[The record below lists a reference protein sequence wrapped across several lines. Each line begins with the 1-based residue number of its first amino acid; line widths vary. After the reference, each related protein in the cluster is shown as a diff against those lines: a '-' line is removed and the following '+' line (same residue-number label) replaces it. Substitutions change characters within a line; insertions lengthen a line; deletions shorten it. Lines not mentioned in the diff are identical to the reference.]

1 MAEQK
6 FYVDINLQNNSLKN
20 TTLGANASMTAAG
33 RFQYN
38 STSNTLE
45 YHNGTAV
52 KTVANLDDVTGLL
65 DFKGGYNAS
74 TNTPDLD
81 VAPTGVK
88 KGDFYVVT
96 AAGNFFTEAVKIGDS
111 LFAKIDNAAT
121 LADWVVV
128 QGNVDIA
135 TESTPGLIQL
145 ASAAQVAAG
154 TETGAY
160 AVRPFDLRTE
170 LDLKVSRDG
179 SLAMTGALDMDSH
192 QINNLT
198 DPSLDQDAATK
209 AYVDAQTGAIYFSD
223 DYLAAAWSTN
233 TLTVTHN
240 LNSSS
245 PKVAVYEAGELVN
258 FAVTITSAN
267 VVTLTK
273 NAGVSAPTTIKV
285 GVSK

>member
-1 MAEQK
+1 MAEKK
-6 FYVDINLQNNSLKN
+6 FYVDINLQNNALVN
-20 TTLGANASMTAAG
+20 TKIGANATLNAAG
-33 RFQYN
+33 QFQYN
-38 STSNTLE
+38 STANTLE

-52 KTVANLDDVTGLL
+52 KTIANLDDVTGLL
-65 DFKGGYNAS
+65 DFKGGYNAT
-74 TNTPDLD
+74 TNSPDLD

-111 LFAKIDNAAT
+111 LFARIDNAAT
-121 LADWVVV
+121 LADWVVI

-160 AVRPFDLRTE
+160 AVRPFDLKTQ
-170 LDLKVSRDG
+170 LDTKVSRDG
-179 SLAMTGALDMDSH
+179 SLAMTGALNMGSNK
-192 QINNLT
+192 ITNVTNPT
-198 DPSLDQDAATK
+198 AAQDAATK
-209 AYVDAQTGAIYFSD
+209 AYVDAQTGAIYFSN

-233 TLTVTHN
+233 VLTVTHN
-240 LNSSS
+240 LSTSS
-245 PKVAVYEAGELVN
+245 PKVAAYESGSLVE
-258 FAVTITSAN
+258 FAVAVTDANTI
-267 VVTLTK
+267 TLTK
-273 NAGVSAPTTIKV
+273 NAGVSAPTTLKV